1 MINEKENIVSYHLE
15 IKGVIET
22 LLNKL
27 SVAFDEVEILK
38 FEDLD
43 PKFVI
48 KSSDSGLLIGYKGE
62 HFKALSHL
70 ARKIVFKKT
79 GQSKFNID
87 INNYQEENAKKIR
100 DVVILLSMQVL
111 ESRKSVEMEPMSSYE
126 RMIIH
131 TLFTADSGVVTESVG
146 ERNERRIVI
155 KIKK

>member
-15 IKGVIET
+15 IKEVIET

-27 SVAFDEVEILK
+27 SIEFDAVELLK
-38 FEDLD
+38 VEDLD

-48 KSSDSGLLIGYKGE
+48 KSSDPGLLIGHKGD

-100 DVVILLSMQVL
+100 DLATLLSRQVL

-126 RMIIH
+126 RMIVH
-131 TLFTADSGVVTESVG
+131 TLFGPDSGVVTESVG
-146 ERNERRIVI
+146 EKNDRRVVI
-155 KIKK
+155 KIRS